1 MKLHGF
7 VFLSAVTIFTTNSTM
22 AADPVEIGYDMVSS
36 NSLNLIEHTNNFENA
51 FSSAGDGFQKYQR
64 GVSPT
69 IPFSVL
75 DDSLSIFT
83 SDSLGIIDETNIDA
97 FFGVT
102 DTINADNSG
111 PVIASWKFDIN
122 GETNLAV
129 SIDMGAMGDFESSDY
144 FIWTASIDG
153 GAEQVVFP
161 TLTDEAGSNTYT
173 LSGGTSYTLN
183 DPLSI
188 DGVLLSNSL
197 ATFIAP
203 ITGTGTT
210 LTLKLEASTD
220 GGSEAYAIQNIRI
233 LSGYTEEPNE
243 PVLTR
248 IHMVQGEND
257 VSPLAD
263 QRVTIEGIVVG
274 DFQNNSM
281 ADNGDLGGFYLQE
294 EDAHVDSNP
303 ATSEGIFIYDRVYKD
318 VGIGDKVQVTG
329 VVSEYFGLTEITAEA
344 VEIISNS
351 EPLPSASDL
360 SLPVADI
367 ADFEAFE
374 GMRVRIKQPL
384 VISEY
389 YNFDRYGEIVLAKP
403 LHGETRPMTPT
414 AVEMPGSPAY
424 FDRAEAN
431 RLSRITLDD
440 GRTSQNPDP
449 AIHPNGSVFT
459 LLNRFR
465 GGDLVQNIEGVLDYR
480 FSLYR
485 VQPIIGAEYIANNP
499 RYEVPPQVGGRLKIA
514 AFNVLNY
521 FTTLDEGTNLC
532 GPDLSLE
539 CRGAD
544 NEEEFTR
551 QRNKIISAIAAID
564 ADILGLVELEN
575 NAGEAINDLVSG
587 LNDLVGAGTYASLDT
602 GTIGSD
608 AIKVGFIY
616 KPAVVETVGNY
627 AILDSSVDPRFID
640 EKNRPALAQTFA
652 EVASDALLTVA
663 VNHFKS
669 KGSDCD
675 DLGDPD
681 LGDGQGN
688 CNGVRTAAAE
698 ALIDWLASDP
708 TGRGDGDVLIIGDL
722 NAYDKED
729 PISTMTAAGYQ
740 DLLFEYQGEFAYTYV
755 FDGQFGY
762 LDYAMA
768 NRALSSQVVS
778 AAVWHINAD
787 EPDILDYDT
796 TFKKDAQD
804 ALYEPDPF
812 RSSDHDPV
820 IIGLDLNRPPV
831 CDEATVSTEL
841 LWPANHKMMPVTVH
855 GVVDP
860 EGDTVTIFIK
870 DVKQDEP
877 LTGPGDNFAPDAILG
892 GGNKVYLRAERAG
905 GNDANG
911 RVYHVSFMATAQG
924 GKCMGEVV
932 VGVPLNQGGG
942 DFPVDDGANYLSY

>member
-1 MKLHGF
+1 MKPYGYM
-7 VFLSAVTIFTTNSTM
+7 FLFAATIFTTNSTR
-22 AADPVEIGYDMVSS
+22 AADAVEIGYDMVSS
-36 NSLNLIEHTNNFENA
+36 NSLNLIEHTNSFKNA

-75 DDSLSIFT
+75 DDSLSIFP
-83 SDSLGIIDETNIDA
+83 SDSLGIVDETNIYE

-102 DTINADNSG
+102 DTINGDNSD
-111 PVIASWKFDIN
+111 PVVASWTFDIN
-122 GETNLAV
+122 GETDLAV

-144 FIWTASIDG
+144 FIWTTSIDG
-153 GAEQVVFP
+153 GAEQVVFS
-161 TLTDEAGSNTYT
+161 TLTDEAGSKTYT
-173 LSGGTSYTLN
+173 LSGGTSFTLS
-183 DPLSI
+183 DPLTI
-188 DGVLLSNSL
+188 DGVLLSNAL
-197 ATFIAP
+197 QTFIAP
-203 ITGTGTT
+203 ITGTGST
-210 LTLKLEASTD
+210 LTLTLEANTD
-220 GGSEAYAIQNIRI
+220 GGSEAYAVQNIRI

-248 IHMVQGEND
+248 IHDLQGEND
-257 VSPLAD
+257 VSPFAD

-294 EDAHVDSNP
+294 EDAKVDANP

-318 VGIGDKVQVTG
+318 VEIGDMVRVTG
-329 VVSEYFGLTEITAEA
+329 VVSEYFGLTEITAE
-344 VEIISNS
+344 VVDIISNG
-351 EPLPSASDL
+351 EPLPTASDL

-389 YNFDRYGEIVLAKP
+389 YNFDRYGEIVLAEP
-403 LHGETRPMTPT
+403 LPGEERPMTPT
-414 AVEMPGSPAY
+414 AVEIPGSAAY

-449 AIHPNGSVFT
+449 AIHPNGTEFT

-499 RYEVPPQVGGRLKIA
+499 RSELSPQVGGRLKIA

-521 FTTLDEGTNLC
+521 FTTLDEGSNLC
-532 GPDLSLE
+532 GPELSLE

-544 NEEEFTR
+544 NAEEFTR
-551 QRNKIISAIAAID
+551 QRDKIINAIAAID

-587 LNDLVGAGTYASLDT
+587 VNDLMGAGTYAALDT

-616 KPAVVETVGNY
+616 KPATVKTVGDY
-627 AILDSSVDPRFID
+627 AILDGSVDPRFID
-640 EKNRPALAQTFA
+640 DKNRPALAQTFA
-652 EVASDALLTVA
+652 EVENDARLTVT
-663 VNHFKS
+663 VNHLKS
-669 KGSDCD
+669 KGSDCE

-681 LGDGQGN
+681 MGDGQGN
-688 CNGVRTAAAE
+688 CNGVRTDAAK
-698 ALIDWLASDP
+698 ALVDWLASDP
-708 TGRGDGDVLIIGDL
+708 TESGDGDVLIVGDL

-729 PISTMTAAGYQ
+729 PISVITAAGYE
-740 DLLFEYQGEFAYTYV
+740 DLVFEYQGEFAHTYV

-768 NRALSSQVVS
+768 NRVLSTQVVS

-787 EPDILDYDT
+787 EPDIIDYDT

-820 IIGLDLNRPPV
+820 IVGLDLNRPPV
-831 CDEATVSTEL
+831 CDGATVSTDL
-841 LWPANHKMMPVTVH
+841 LWPANHKLMPVTVH
-855 GVVDP
+855 GVFDP
-860 EGDTVTIFIK
+860 EGDRVTITIK
-870 DVKQDEP
+870 DVMQDEP
-877 LTGPGDNFAPDAILG
+877 LTGPGDNFAPDAIFG

-905 GNDANG
+905 RVESNG
-911 RVYHVSFMATAQG
+911 RVYHVSFTATAQG
-924 GKCMGEVV
+924 GSCMGEVV
-932 VGVPLNQGGG
+932 VGVPSNQGIGEL
-942 DFPVDDGANYLSY
+942 PVDDGANYLSY